1 MEPINRTL
9 RRMISNPSF
18 ANRMEE
24 MKKEVLENRVIQEF
38 LQENEAVVTPVVL
51 DSSMSKLYE
60 YIEQTH
66 DCKGCPNVEGC
77 VNLIKGFEPRLV
89 MGRGRIELDYLR
101 CRNGR
106 IEDER
111 QSISSMI
118 HSMHMPKEVLNAT
131 IETVDNVSNH
141 TRVEVLDAAIDF
153 IGNYTSGQKSNL
165 KGLYIHGPFGVGKS
179 YILGAI
185 ANELADRQVAT
196 VLVYVPEF
204 LREMRQSIQENSLSE
219 KMEVVKNAPVLM
231 LDDLGA
237 ETMSSWTRDDI
248 IGTILQHRMAQGLP
262 TFISSN
268 FTYDELKH
276 HFTTTQRG
284 EKEPVKA
291 GRIME
296 RIKALTTPIQL
307 QGKNWRES
315 Y

>member
-9 RRMISNPSF
+9 KRMITNPSF
-18 ANRMEE
+18 ATRMEE
-24 MKKEVLENRVIQEF
+24 MKKEVVENRDVQDF
-38 LQENEAVVTPVVL
+38 LQAHSSEVSPAVLET
-51 DSSMSKLYE
+51 SMSKLYE

-66 DCKGCPNVEGC
+66 DCDRCPNVAGC
-77 VNLIKGFEPRLV
+77 VNLIKGFEPKLV

-111 QSISSMI
+111 QSISAMI
-118 HSMHMPKEVLNAT
+118 HSMHMPKDVLAAT
-131 IETVDNVSNH
+131 FSNVELNDESRFLALRAANNFIKSYKETHSLP
-141 TRVEVLDAAIDF
+141 E
-153 IGNYTSGQKSNL
+153 
-165 KGLYIHGPFGVGKS
+165 KGFYVHGPFGVGKS

-185 ANELADRQVAT
+185 ANELADLQIAT

-204 LREMRQSIQENSLSE
+204 LREMRQSIQENSLAE

-291 GRIME
+291 GRILE
-296 RIKALTTPIQL
+296 RIKALTTPIEL
-307 QGKNWRES
+307 QGINWRES
-315 Y
+315 N